1 MGGLA
6 TQRRMAASLF
16 GVGRNKVWM
25 DPEKGEEIAEAIT
38 REDVRGLIADGAIR
52 RIFERGPS
60 RGRWRATKALRDY
73 GHRKGPGSRKGA
85 RGARTGHKAPWMKR
99 IRLQRGRLQAL
110 RDAGSLKRRAYRDL
124 YRRAAGGQF
133 RNLAHLNQT
142 LAATGVRGAA
152 AKKESR
158 KAAPRKGAPK
168 KGAKAAGKRAARKGG
183 KE

>member
-16 GVGRNKVWM
+16 GVGRNKIWM

-110 RDAGSLKRRAYRDL
+110 RGAGSLKRRAYRDL

-142 LAATGVRGAA
+142 LEAAGVRGAA
-152 AKKESR
+152 AKKG
-158 KAAPRKGAPK
+158 ARKGAPGK
-168 KGAKAAGKRAARKGG
+168 KKVKGAGKKAARKGG
-183 KE
+183 KK